1 MIHLKG
7 ALLSSYE
14 NTYER
19 AMLFLTANH
28 VQVAQPVVEKLQTEL
43 NPHKATGPVN
53 IPTRFLMEC
62 AKDISR
68 ALPLVFQVSLHQ
80 GTMPDD
86 WKKSMVTSIFKKG
99 DRSSAINYRPFS
111 LTSVCSKIMK
121 YILYT
126 QIMHHVAKFDILHD
140 SQHGFRKKRS

>member
-1 MIHLKG
+1 MKCNIYMIHLKG

-68 ALPLVFQVSLHQ
+68 ALPLVFQVS
-80 GTMPDD
+80 
-86 WKKSMVTSIFKKG
+86 
-99 DRSSAINYRPFS
+99 
-111 LTSVCSKIMK
+111 
-121 YILYT
+121 
-126 QIMHHVAKFDILHD
+126 MHHARRLEEIDGYINL
-140 SQHGFRKKRS
+140 QERR